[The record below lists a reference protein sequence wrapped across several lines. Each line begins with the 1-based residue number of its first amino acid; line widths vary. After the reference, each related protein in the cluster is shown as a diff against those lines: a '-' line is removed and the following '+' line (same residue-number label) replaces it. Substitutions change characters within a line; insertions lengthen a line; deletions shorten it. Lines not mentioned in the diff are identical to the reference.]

1 VGWSGDGEDALRA
14 PADVV
19 EVLMRW
25 GWSGMRAV
33 ISFQFHSRVRYL
45 STYYICPS
53 ACMMSWIR
61 QRVKI
66 QSLHT
71 CMPCL
76 ILPRTVLKL
85 VGEDGC
91 FFRSCSYLM
100 IGRGKVR

>member
-1 VGWSGDGEDALRA
+1 VG
-14 PADVV
+14 V
-19 EVLMRW
+19 EW
-25 GWSGMRAV
+25 NACTV
-33 ISFQFHSRVRYL
+33 ISFQFHSRVCYL

-85 VGEDGC
+85 VVRTDASSVLV
-91 FFRSCSYLM
+91 RILM

>member
-1 VGWSGDGEDALRA
+1 VG
-14 PADVV
+14 V
-19 EVLMRW
+19 EW
-25 GWSGMRAV
+25 NACTV

-85 VGEDGC
+85 VGEDRC
-91 FFRSCSYLM
+91 FFRSCSYFNDRTRQGEVIEQKYAM
-100 IGRGKVR
+100 QS